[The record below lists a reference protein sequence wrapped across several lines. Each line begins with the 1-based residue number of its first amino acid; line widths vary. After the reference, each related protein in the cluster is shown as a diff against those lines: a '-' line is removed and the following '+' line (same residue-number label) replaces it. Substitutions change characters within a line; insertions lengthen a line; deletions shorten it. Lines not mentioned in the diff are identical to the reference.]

1 MLCKENLILACTLWI
16 GPYGINGSK
25 LIFDMWWGIATC
37 QKGKIYAHNHFFL
50 LKEMRRDNQ

>member
-1 MLCKENLILACTLWI
+1 MVLN
-16 GPYGINGSK
+16 INGSK